1 MIVTGVVV
9 ELLVVFVVLFIFI
22 HRVLGYLLGV
32 YLRSICDPDRM
43 GIYAFHFD
51 WVSLRVGLD
60 QNMVVLH
67 GFRWDNPA
75 LFKKTPYLLRINEV
89 CLIIDAMSVY
99 GAIIHGKS
107 IKIPSIRI
115 DQADIF
121 VERYEEGRT
130 TSVRSRCDG
139 SMDDLAAATD
149 SVQSSDRQL
158 NHGMLNVFAAIGAS
172 NHKQQKEV
180 IKASE
185 LRRFFRHA
193 GKDSQL
199 VARSIL
205 REVGSIGSS
214 IERTFM
220 NHFVALGR
228 GGKKKRSKAAVVA
241 DPQAR
246 ACLTTA
252 DERTAEDLDR
262 LASTDDGIDD
272 DYQSDDDID
281 TAEGDELGSGMGTE
295 SVRLDED
302 GDEDYDYD
310 DGDEDDND
318 DGNGAEHVSVRN
330 AEAPIEAFHVNA
342 QGLVDRGDVGSVQS
356 IDHGFK
362 SPPPPPAAAGD
373 DDNDATRQDEKVETV
388 SSGRGYKLEI
398 DQLDVYRVKLYAQD
412 LLSSS
417 HMDRSKASVITLK
430 AFNMFRTD
438 LTGRPSRKKG
448 GYRRGIYLDE
458 VVARLVNRLLSE
470 LILHNSMT
478 MMLILSSAAA
488 SNTTTAASSAVSSA
502 GSIAS
507 LGAAQSSLLLSA
519 TANKVGRTASDT
531 ANKVGRTASD
541 TANKVGRT
549 ASDTANKVG
558 RTASDTAKVAVSKV
572 NEIAK
577 FGVFSSVGKL
587 IKPGKSKNK

>member
-1 MIVTGVVV
+1 MIVMGVVV
-9 ELLVVFVVLFIFI
+9 ELLVVFVVLFLFI

-32 YLRSICDPDRM
+32 YLRSICDPDRI

-89 CLIIDAMSVY
+89 SLVIDAMSVY
-99 GAIIHGKS
+99 GAIVHGKS

-121 VERYEEGRT
+121 VERYEEVRT
-130 TSVRSRCDG
+130 SSVRSRGDG
-139 SMDDLAAATD
+139 SMDDLTAATD

-158 NHGMLNVFAAIGAS
+158 NDGMLNVFAAIGAS

-185 LRRFFRHA
+185 LRRFFRYA

-220 NHFVALGR
+220 HHFVALGR

-241 DPQAR
+241 DSKAR
-246 ACLTTA
+246 DCLPV
-252 DERTAEDLDR
+252 DEGTGEDPDR
-262 LASTDDGIDD
+262 LAWTDDGIDD
-272 DYQSDDDID
+272 DYQSDDD
-281 TAEGDELGSGMGTE
+281 TAEGDCESGIGTE
-295 SVRLDED
+295 SARLDEAD
-302 GDEDYDYD
+302 NLLLEEDEDYD
-310 DGDEDDND
+310 DGDEDEDE
-318 DGNGAEHVSVRN
+318 DGSGAEHLSGMN
-330 AEAPIEAFHVNA
+330 AEAPIEAFHPNA
-342 QGLVDRGDVGSVQS
+342 QGLDDRGDVGRSCQS
-356 IDHGFK
+356 IDLGFE
-362 SPPPPPAAAGD
+362 SPPPAAAAAAD
-373 DDNDATRQDEKVETV
+373 DDDDARQEDKVETV

-412 LLSSS
+412 LLSTS
-417 HMDRSKASVITLK
+417 HVDRSKASVITLK

-438 LTGRPSRKKG
+438 LTGRPSRQKG
-448 GYRRGIYLDE
+448 GYRRGLYLDE

-519 TANKVGRTASDT
+519 TASKVGRTASDT
-531 ANKVGRTASD
+531 AS
-541 TANKVGRT
+541 KVGRT

-558 RTASDTAKVAVSKV
+558 RTASDTAKVAVSRV

-577 FGVFSSVGKL
+577 FGVFSSVSKL
-587 IKPGKSKNK
+587 IKPGKRGSK

>member
-32 YLRSICDPDRM
+32 YLRSVCDPDRM

-89 CLIIDAMSVY
+89 SLVVDAMSVY
-99 GAIIHGKS
+99 GAIVHGKS

-121 VERYEEGRT
+121 VERYEEAH
-130 TSVRSRCDG
+130 TSSSLRSRCNG
-139 SMDDLAAATD
+139 SMDDLAAVTD
-149 SVQSSDRQL
+149 CMQSSNRQL
-158 NHGMLNVFAAIGAS
+158 NDGMLNIFAAIGAS

-180 IKASE
+180 MKASE

-193 GKDSQL
+193 SKDSQL

-214 IERTFM
+214 IERTLM
-220 NHFVALGR
+220 HHFVGR
-228 GGKKKRSKAAVVA
+228 GGRKKRSKAAAVA

-246 ACLTTA
+246 ACLSA
-252 DERTAEDLDR
+252 DEGKGTPEDPDR
-262 LASTDDGIDD
+262 LAWTDDGIDE
-272 DYQSDDDID
+272 DYQSDDD
-281 TAEGDELGSGMGTE
+281 TAEGGELGSGMRTE
-295 SVRLDED
+295 SARLDEAD
-302 GDEDYDYD
+302 NSLLEEDEDEDYD
-310 DGDEDDND
+310 DGDEDE
-318 DGNGAEHVSVRN
+318 DGSGAEHVSGMN
-330 AEAPIEAFHVNA
+330 AEAPIKALHPNA
-342 QGLVDRGDVGSVQS
+342 QGLDDRGDVGSVQS
-356 IDHGFK
+356 IDLGFE
-362 SPPPPPAAAGD
+362 SPPLAAADDGDNED
-373 DDNDATRQDEKVETV
+373 DDDDDARQEEKVETV
-388 SSGRGYKLEI
+388 SSRRGYKLEI

-417 HMDRSKASVITLK
+417 HVDRSKASVITLK

-438 LTGRPSRKKG
+438 LTDRPSRKKG
-448 GYRRGIYLDE
+448 GYRRGLYLDE

-519 TANKVGRTASDT
+519 TASKVGRTASDT
-531 ANKVGRTASD
+531 AS
-541 TANKVGRT
+541 
-549 ASDTANKVG
+549 KVG
-558 RTASDTAKVAVSKV
+558 RTASDTAKVAVSRV
-572 NEIAK
+572 NEIANYAVFNNK

-587 IKPGKSKNK
+587 IKPKSK

>member
-1 MIVTGVVV
+1 VSMIVMGVVV
-9 ELLVVFVVLFIFI
+9 ELLVIFIVLFLFI
-22 HRVLGYLLGV
+22 HRVLGYSLGI
-32 YLRSICDPDRM
+32 YLRSICDPDRL

-67 GFRWDNPA
+67 GFRWDNPP

-89 CLIIDAMSVY
+89 SLVIDAMSVY

-121 VERYEEGRT
+121 VERYEEART
-130 TSVRSRCDG
+130 SSVRSRCDG
-139 SMDDLAAATD
+139 SMDDLTSASV

-158 NHGMLNVFAAIGAS
+158 NDGMLNIFAAIGAS

-205 REVGSIGSS
+205 REVGSLGSS

-220 NHFVALGR
+220 HHFVALGR

-246 ACLTTA
+246 DCLPA
-252 DERTAEDLDR
+252 DEGTAEDPDR
-262 LASTDDGIDD
+262 LAWTDDGIDDD
-272 DYQSDDDID
+272 DYQSDDD
-281 TAEGDELGSGMGTE
+281 TAEGDELESGMGTE
-295 SVRLDED
+295 SAQADNPLLEEDED
-302 GDEDYDYD
+302 EDYD
-310 DGDEDDND
+310 DGDANED
-318 DGNGAEHVSVRN
+318 GSGAEHVSRMN
-330 AEAPIEAFHVNA
+330 AETPIEAFHPNT
-342 QGLVDRGDVGSVQS
+342 QGLDDRTGDVSSAQS
-356 IDHGFK
+356 IDHLGIE
-362 SPPPPPAAAGD
+362 PPTPSAADGGDGD
-373 DDNDATRQDEKVETV
+373 DDDDDDDDARQEEKVETV

-412 LLSSS
+412 LLSTS
-417 HMDRSKASVITLK
+417 HVDRSKASVITLK

-438 LTGRPSRKKG
+438 LTGRPSRQKG
-448 GYRRGIYLDE
+448 GYRRGLYLDE

-488 SNTTTAASSAVSSA
+488 SNTTTAASSAVTSA

-507 LGAAQSSLLLSA
+507 LGAAQSSLILSA
-519 TANKVGRTASDT
+519 
-531 ANKVGRTASD
+531 
-541 TANKVGRT
+541 
-549 ASDTANKVG
+549 TANKVG
-558 RTASDTAKVAVSKV
+558 RTASDTAKVAVSRV

-577 FGVFSSVGKL
+577 FGVFNSVSKL
-587 IKPGKSKNK
+587 IKPGKSKSK

>member
-1 MIVTGVVV
+1 MIVMGVVV
-9 ELLVVFVVLFIFI
+9 ELLVVFVVLFLFI

-32 YLRSICDPDRM
+32 YLRSICDPDRI

-89 CLIIDAMSVY
+89 SLVIDAMSVY
-99 GAIIHGKS
+99 GAIVHGKS

-121 VERYEEGRT
+121 VERYEEVRT
-130 TSVRSRCDG
+130 SSVRSRCDG
-139 SMDDLAAATD
+139 SMDDLTAATD

-158 NHGMLNVFAAIGAS
+158 NDGMLNVFAAIGAS

-185 LRRFFRHA
+185 LRRFFRYA

-220 NHFVALGR
+220 HHFVALGR
-228 GGKKKRSKAAVVA
+228 GAKKKRSKAAVVA
-241 DPQAR
+241 D
-246 ACLTTA
+246 
-252 DERTAEDLDR
+252 EGTAEDPDR
-262 LASTDDGIDD
+262 LAWTDDGIDD
-272 DYQSDDDID
+272 DYQSDDD
-281 TAEGDELGSGMGTE
+281 TAEEDCESGIGTE
-295 SVRLDED
+295 SVRLDEAD
-302 GDEDYDYD
+302 NPLLEEDEDYD
-310 DGDEDDND
+310 DGDADEDE
-318 DGNGAEHVSVRN
+318 DGSGAEQ
-330 AEAPIEAFHVNA
+330 APIEAFHPNA
-342 QGLVDRGDVGSVQS
+342 QGLDDRGDVGRSCQS
-356 IDHGFK
+356 IDLGFE
-362 SPPPPPAAAGD
+362 SPPPTAAAD
-373 DDNDATRQDEKVETV
+373 DDDARQEDKVETV

-412 LLSSS
+412 LLSTS
-417 HMDRSKASVITLK
+417 HVDRSKASVITLK

-438 LTGRPSRKKG
+438 LTGRPSRQKG
-448 GYRRGIYLDE
+448 GYRRGLYLDE
-458 VVARLVNRLLSE
+458 VVTRLVNRLLSE

-519 TANKVGRTASDT
+519 TASKVGRTASDT
-531 ANKVGRTASD
+531 AS
-541 TANKVGRT
+541 KVGRT

-558 RTASDTAKVAVSKV
+558 RTASDTAKVAVSRV

-577 FGVFSSVGKL
+577 FGVFSSVSKL
-587 IKPGKSKNK
+587 IKPGKSESK